1 MPAYLQVTAQL
12 CQRHLK
18 AQDTENAWHAFEEYT
33 SAGGDKLP
41 VTTWL
46 EICRAL
52 ETQQNFERAAP
63 EYERRVLLKR
73 EAINPR
79 SCRRGPSVP
88 EEVQPPW

>member
-12 CQRHLK
+12 CQWHLK

-52 ETQQNFERAAP
+52 QTQQNFERAAP
-63 EYERRVLLKR
+63 EYERLAESCSNEKQSSLLS
-73 EAINPR
+73 PR
-79 SCRRGPSVP
+79 AVCT
-88 EEVQPPW
+88 